1 LASRQIC
8 ETRRGVGE
16 IDIPLAI
23 SKDWTMVRGDRKHPH
38 RTAGFTLIE
47 LVMIIV
53 IVSVLGVVAVGRS
66 QSTEITV
73 SIEADHLARDIRHM
87 QMLAM
92 TWGQSL
98 RLTAAGTSYNVSCIT
113 AGPAPCNVAPVV
125 DPATAAAFNRSLES
139 NVTVA
144 GAALDIDALGRP
156 LAGGA
161 LLNGDTTYTLT
172 GGTETSTVTVARLT
186 GFVTV
191 VY

>member
-1 LASRQIC
+1 MPNHNR
-8 ETRRGVGE
+8 EHMRRCG
-16 IDIPLAI
+16 
-23 SKDWTMVRGDRKHPH
+23 
-38 RTAGFTLIE
+38 GFTLIE

-53 IVSVLGVVAVGRS
+53 VVSVLGVVVLTRYHDPAE
-66 QSTEITV
+66 TTV
-73 SIEADHLARDIRHM
+73 SIEADRLGRDIRHV

-98 RLTAAGTSYNVSCIT
+98 RLTAAGTSYNVSCVT

-125 DPATAAAFNRSLES
+125 DPATAAAFNRPLES

-144 GAALDIDALGRP
+144 GATLDIDALGRP
-156 LAGGA
+156 VASGA
-161 LLNGDTTYTLT
+161 LLVGNTTYTLS
-172 GGTETSTVTVARLT
+172 GGTETSTVTVAQLT